1 MHKKIPFVF
10 VIVPALMCV
19 LAGSFMPAMAAD
31 FTAEMFISGPGDPYT
46 FKLQVKDPMY
56 RLQKIKGPM
65 NVPPFPTIVNR
76 DSGVTWGLNDQ
87 MRQYVE
93 IRDVRKTIMMNPL
106 AGWALTRKGM
116 AEKPGPMETVNGY
129 ECETKLYSEDGK
141 SETAAKVWIAKKLNH
156 IIREE
161 RFGMNQNPVLE
172 LQNIKEG
179 PLDASLFEIP
189 EGYSMLDMSGQKGT
203 GSPDSGTEKSSGA
216 SSRARVSSGNIVF
229 ILDASGSMW
238 GQVEGKAK
246 IAIAKEVLIGLIKDL
261 PDDAVVGL
269 VAYGH
274 RSKGDCGDVEELVP
288 LSRVDKEKLIKTI
301 QGLSPKGK
309 TPITLSVRMTAE
321 KIRHLEDETTI
332 ILVSDGKE
340 TCEGDPCALVK
351 ELKNSGIKFVMHV
364 IGFDVTEE
372 ERIQLECMAEA
383 GGGDYF
389 TARTAGDF
397 KVAAREVVKKAAEK
411 PPVSLIVT
419 AVKDDKPIRSY
430 VQVLTQGAEKRVAE
444 GWTSVE
450 KPASFRLE
458 PGLYDIRAQDLSVI
472 QRPTVDIK
480 DVEIVDGK
488 QTERIV
494 NFATEGILHV
504 KAVKNNAPIKT
515 YVKVFR
521 QKDDKYMRDGYTH
534 EDGKASEFKLLPDMY
549 KISLQDS
556 SVVQRPVIWIE
567 DVEVKAG
574 ETTERVA
581 TFGSGGILQVKAVKN
596 NAPIKTYVKVFRQK
610 DDKYMRDGYTH
621 EDGKVSEFKL
631 LPDMYKIS
639 LQDSSVV
646 QRPVIWIEDVEVKAG
661 ETAERVATFGAGGIL
676 HVKAVKNYAPVKTYI
691 KVFRQKDNK
700 YMRDGYTH
708 EDGKPSEFKLLPGIY
723 KISLQDGSVV
733 QRPVIWIED
742 VEVKAD
748 QTVER
753 YATFTA
759 GGELKVTATKN
770 GNPYK
775 AYVKIYQQEDS
786 KYMRDGWTREDG
798 KAMEYKLLPGTYIAR
813 VEDRTD
819 RSVREIRDIQVNS
832 GKETSVN
839 AAFPVEQEKPAL
851 KAQPE
856 GIPAPRT
863 STGGVDPSSA
873 VSEKTGGDNTVLNG
887 EVPLLDGARVIKEA
901 TFGPNIT
908 VELEVTQ
915 TPEEVIK
922 FYTQAMTDRG
932 WETAMSMVQSG
943 KGACMFKK
951 QGKQLIVNAR
961 KRGQKVKVTM
971 GLMSK

>member
-10 VIVPALMCV
+10 VIVLALMCV
-19 LAGSFMPAMAAD
+19 LAVSFMPAMAAE
-31 FTAEMFISGPGDPYT
+31 FTSEMFISGPGDPYT
-46 FKLQVKDPMY
+46 FKLEVKDPMY
-56 RLQKIKGPM
+56 RLRKIKGPM

-76 DSGVTWGLNDQ
+76 DTGVTWGLNDQ

-116 AEKPGPMETVNGY
+116 TEKTGPMETVNGY
-129 ECETKLYSEDGK
+129 ECETRLYSEAGK

-189 EGYSMLDMSGQKGT
+189 AGYSMLDMSGQKGA

-216 SSRARVSSGNIVF
+216 SSRDQVSSGNIVF

-274 RSKGDCGDVEELVP
+274 RSKGDCRDVEELVP
-288 LSRVDKEKLIKTI
+288 LSTVDKEKLIKTI

-309 TPITLSVRMTAE
+309 TPITLSVRRTAE

-351 ELKNSGIKFVMHV
+351 ELKSSGLRFVMHV
-364 IGFDVTEE
+364 IGFDVIEE
-372 ERIQLECMAEA
+372 DRIQLECMAEA

-389 TARTAGDF
+389 TAKTAGDF
-397 KVAAREVVKKAAEK
+397 KVAARAVVKKTAEK

-450 KPASFRLE
+450 KPASFRLA
-458 PGLYDIRAQDLSVI
+458 PGMYDIRAQDLSVI

-480 DVEIVDGK
+480 DVEIMDGK

-494 NFATEGILHV
+494 NFATEGILQV
-504 KAVKNNAPIKT
+504 KAIKDNAPIKT

-521 QKDDKYMRDGYTH
+521 QKDDKYMRDGWTH
-534 EDGKASEFKLLPDMY
+534 EDGKPSEFKFLPGIY
-549 KISLQDS
+549 KIYFQDG
-556 SVVQRPVIWIE
+556 SVIQRPEIWIE

-574 ETTERVA
+574 ETVER
-581 TFGSGGILQVKAVKN
+581 I
-596 NAPIKTYVKVFRQK
+596 
-610 DDKYMRDGYTH
+610 
-621 EDGKVSEFKL
+621 
-631 LPDMYKIS
+631 
-639 LQDSSVV
+639 
-646 QRPVIWIEDVEVKAG
+646 
-661 ETAERVATFGAGGIL
+661 ATFGAGAIL
-676 HVKAVKNYAPVKTYI
+676 HVKAVKNYAPVKTYV
-691 KVFRQKDNK
+691 KVFRQEDGK
-700 YMRDGYTH
+700 YMRDGYTY

-733 QRPVIWIED
+733 QRPVIWIEN

-759 GGELKVTATKN
+759 GGDLKVTATKN
-770 GNPYK
+770 GTPYK
-775 AYVKIYQQEDS
+775 AYVKIYQQEDD

-798 KAMEYKLLPGTYIAR
+798 KAMEYKFLPGTYIAR

-832 GKETSVN
+832 GKEVAVN
-839 AAFPVEQEKPAL
+839 AAFPVEPEKPSP

-856 GIPAPRT
+856 GVPAPRT
-863 STGGVDPSSA
+863 GGEVVEPSSA

-915 TPEEVIK
+915 TSEEVIK
-922 FYTQAMTDRG
+922 FYTQAMTDMG

-951 QGKQLIVNAR
+951 QGKQLIVNAQ
-961 KRGQKVKVTM
+961 KKGQKTKVTM